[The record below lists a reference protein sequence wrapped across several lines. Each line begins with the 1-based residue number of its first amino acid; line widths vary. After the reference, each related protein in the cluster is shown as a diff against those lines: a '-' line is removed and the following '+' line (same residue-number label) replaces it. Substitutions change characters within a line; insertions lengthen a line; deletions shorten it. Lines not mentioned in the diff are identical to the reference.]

1 MASKI
6 SQPTP
11 ADLQILLDLAAEQ
24 QAQIAR
30 LANEVNELIVI
41 IEQAGDLLTKLR
53 RSLKDVIVS
62 PRYKT
67 QVELDARL
75 SEIVSRERVTRIR
88 EMTK

>member
-1 MASKI
+1 MASKVT
-6 SQPTP
+6 QPTH
-11 ADLQILLDLAAEQ
+11 ADLQTLLELAAEQ

-41 IEQAGDLLTKLR
+41 IKQAGDLLTKLR

-67 QVELDARL
+67 QVELDNRL
-75 SEIVSRERVTRIR
+75 SEIVSRERIARIR

>member
-1 MASKI
+1 MKKEI
-6 SQPTP
+6 TH
-11 ADLQILLDLAAEQ
+11 ADLQTLLELAAEQ

-41 IEQAGDLLTKLR
+41 IEQAGELLTKLR

-67 QVELDARL
+67 QVELDNRL
-75 SEIVSRERVTRIR
+75 SEIVSRERIARIR
-88 EMTK
+88 EMMK

>member
-1 MASKI
+1 MTKK
-6 SQPTP
+6 QPTH
-11 ADLQILLDLAAEQ
+11 ADLQTLLELAAEQ

-41 IEQAGDLLTKLR
+41 IEQAGELLTKLR

-67 QVELDARL
+67 QVELDNWL
-75 SEIVSRERVTRIR
+75 NEIVSRERIARIR
-88 EMTK
+88 EITK

>member
-1 MASKI
+1 MTKKEI
-6 SQPTP
+6 TH
-11 ADLQILLDLAAEQ
+11 ADLQTLLELAAEQ

-41 IEQAGDLLTKLR
+41 IEEAGDLLTKLR

-67 QVELDARL
+67 QAELDQRL
-75 SEIVSRERVTRIR
+75 SEIVSRERVARIR